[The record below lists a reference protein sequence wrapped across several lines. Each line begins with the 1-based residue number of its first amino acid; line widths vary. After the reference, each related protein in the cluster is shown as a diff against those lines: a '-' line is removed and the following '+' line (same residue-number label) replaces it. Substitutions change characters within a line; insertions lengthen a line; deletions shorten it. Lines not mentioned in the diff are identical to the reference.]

1 MGKLRRN
8 VKYFHRTFISESAF
22 VKEED
27 QKSAWFLVHKSIFCA
42 ILQKLF
48 ADLQTILRMEL
59 ISSKAKTLQS
69 GPEVQLVSCLVSVS
83 LNCFISRDP
92 ARVIPLI

>member
-1 MGKLRRN
+1 LSCHTPSSQTEKFYFAQKVLLSKRN
-8 VKYFHRTFISESAF
+8 IRNLLGSWFTKAYFVPIR
-22 VKEED
+22 
-27 QKSAWFLVHKSIFCA
+27 
-42 ILQKLF
+42 QKLF
-48 ADLQTILRMEL
+48 ADLQTFLRMEL

>member
-1 MGKLRRN
+1 LWRFFRN
-8 VKYFHRTFISESAF
+8 Y
-22 VKEED
+22 
-27 QKSAWFLVHKSIFCA
+27 
-42 ILQKLF
+42 
-48 ADLQTILRMEL
+48 LQTILRMEL

-92 ARVIPLI
+92 ARVIPYLLYSISQFWSQNIYDEILMFVKIWGNRMATCLK